1 MAADSLDFQKEGATQ
16 MAEASEVIDSVRSA
30 YMAHDDETLLSHFA
44 EDAHIIGTKAGE
56 SWTNHGDIL
65 RALRS
70 DFGLSRIQGQLADLS
85 PSPDVHVEG
94 DLAWSVMEGRFD
106 FGARSHLGRWTCV
119 LKNIDDEWKVV
130 HSHFSVPEGVR
141 TP

>member
-1 MAADSLDFQKEGATQ
+1 
-16 MAEASEVIDSVRSA
+16 MAEPSEVIEAVRGA
-30 YMAHDDETLLSHFA
+30 YRSHDDETLLSLLA

-56 SWTNHGDIL
+56 SWTNPSDIK

-70 DFGLSRIQGQLADLS
+70 DFGIAEIRGQLAEGELADFS
-85 PSPDVHVEG
+85 PSPEIHVEG
-94 DLAWSVMEGRFD
+94 DLAWLSMEGRFD

-119 LKNIDDEWKVV
+119 MKNFGSGDWKIV
-130 HSHFSVPEGVR
+130 HSHFSLPEGGR